1 MEYWFQRIFL
11 VLIKILLIT
20 AFVSFGIAHT
30 KISAAEKTTAS
41 NNGSV
46 SIDSEYFDVGVFTGI
61 LNIEDFNSEY
71 IVGGN
76 VTFNAN
82 EKFFMQFNYFQTDA
96 SLSSYEKVE
105 GPYFSGSD
113 RNFTHYDFLVGYNLF
128 LGEQFFSGTEAKLSS
143 LYLVAGVGDT
153 EFGGE
158 GSFSYTAGIGYQV
171 ALKRNVLMRID
182 YRDYIYDTNIIGEN
196 STVHNTA
203 LTASLSYLF

>member
-11 VLIKILLIT
+11 ALIKILLT
-20 AFVSFGIAHT
+20 AFLLFSSVTHNE
-30 KISAAEKTTAS
+30 ISAAE
-41 NNGSV
+41 NESV
-46 SIDSEYFDVGVFTGI
+46 SIDSEYFDVGLFTGI

-82 EKFFMQFNYFQTDA
+82 ENYFLQFNYFQTDA

-105 GPYFSGSD
+105 GPYFSGSN
-113 RNFTHYDFLVGYNLF
+113 RNFTHYDVLVGYNLF
-128 LGEQFFSGTEAKLSS
+128 LGEQFFSDTNAKLSS

-158 GSFSYTAGIGYQV
+158 GSFSYTLGLGYQV
-171 ALKRNVLMRID
+171 ALKRDILMRID